1 MKQSACTSTIL
12 WLMVDELEAQ
22 SRARAPSSGWSRK
35 FVTKQSISA
44 SRSDD
49 FAKCFGPFLKRNVCG
64 KYKVKL
70 FVESAIDTHPS
81 YWKNPRPVKSG
92 WNRRLVTADRPYKV
106 AMQVFLSCQVSELI
120 CSEPGP
126 ARGGVWEVHFT
137 RAVLGPGRM
146 EARKRSLSVI
156 EPKITSVSQLS
167 AQKLIY
173 FQILS
178 INIFLNFTLADVFD

>member
-106 AMQVFLSCQVSELI
+106 AMQVFLACQVSELI

-126 ARGGVWEVHFT
+126 ARGGGIRGTFYPGCTGAREDGSTQAESFCN
-137 RAVLGPGRM
+137 RAQNYKCKPV
-146 EARKRSLSVI
+146 VCT
-156 EPKITSVSQLS
+156 KINLFPN
-167 AQKLIY
+167 I
-173 FQILS
+173 
-178 INIFLNFTLADVFD
+178 IN